1 MKTKIKIA
9 DSAHSCSID
18 IEGVIGIDEQEQFAS
33 PAERVAT
40 YEKFRKAVEQIGQ
53 IESPEV
59 VVNIRS
65 AGGDVNDAIL
75 IYEAL
80 VALDAHITTHCY
92 GYTASAATIIAQ
104 AASEG
109 CRQMAPSALYL
120 VHCSSCVAEGNAS
133 ELGERI
139 ELLHKTDEA
148 IASIYAT
155 RSGRPKQEFDALMA
169 ENGGRGRWLSADEAL
184 EAGLI
189 DEIIGEEPSTKRAL
203 AGKIIDQING
213 WLGITAKSKAEEL
226 PQDTNILHIPTAE
239 AKGSISTILFEEGQ
253 RRALPSRTK
262 AVEDPALGASVAS
275 PNEEAYEADA
285 RSCFR

>member
-9 DSAHSCSID
+9 DSATICSID

-40 YEKFRKAVEQIGQ
+40 YEKFRKEVERIAQV
-53 IESPEV
+53 ESPEV

-65 AGGDVNDAIL
+65 SGGDVNDAIL

-80 VALDAHITTHCY
+80 IALEARITTRCY

-109 CRQMAPSALYL
+109 CRQIAPSALYL

-133 ELGERI
+133 ELTERI
-139 ELLHKTDEA
+139 DLLHKTDEA

-155 RSGRPKQEFDALMA
+155 RSGLPKQHFEELMN
-169 ENGGRGRWLSADEAL
+169 ENGGRGRWLSADETL
-184 EAGLI
+184 EAGLV
-189 DEIIGEEPSTKRAL
+189 DEIIGEEPTQKQGL
-203 AGKIIDQING
+203 AGKIVDQIHG
-213 WLGITAKSKAEEL
+213 WLGINSGRRVVEP
-226 PQDTNILHIPTAE
+226 PQDTNVRHLPSAA
-239 AKGSISTILFEEGQ
+239 AKSSISTILFEEGQ
-253 RRALPSRTK
+253 RRAQPSRTK
-262 AVEDPALGASVAS
+262 AVEDPALGAGAAS

>member
-40 YEKFRKAVEQIGQ
+40 YEKFRKVVEQIGH

-80 VALDAHITTHCY
+80 VALDAHITTRCY

-109 CRQMAPSALYL
+109 CRQIAPSALYL
-120 VHCSSCVAEGNAS
+120 VHCSSCAAEGNAS

-139 ELLHKTDEA
+139 ELLNKTDEA

-155 RSGRPKQEFDALMA
+155 RSGRPKQHFEELMN
-169 ENGGRGRWLSADEAL
+169 ENGGRGRWLSANEAL
-184 EAGLI
+184 EAGLV
-189 DEIIGEEPSTKRAL
+189 DEIIGEEPAQKQGLPDRIVDHIHS
-203 AGKIIDQING
+203 
-213 WLGITAKSKAEEL
+213 WLGISPKPKADKL
-226 PQDTNILHIPTAE
+226 PQDTNVRHLPTA
-239 AKGSISTILFEEGQ
+239 AARGTISTILFEEGQ

-262 AVEDPALGASVAS
+262 AVEDPALGAGAVS